1 MIEAGKKTAP
11 SSKADHYFHIDY
23 IPFPDSDPYRIDCIT
38 YGLGAKVTHMCG
50 TNYLYDEIV
59 QVHTYQ
65 DVSWV
70 VLNRVHFL
78 DTSADEKLES
88 IFAHK
93 IDIRLCDDKGLNQI
107 FITHFNFPPIFFIL
121 LKLTL
126 ISQNCYWFPSFDGK
140 FDFILVKSKDKP
152 KSRTN
157 SVTQRMNTLVLI
169 GIG

>member
-1 MIEAGKKTAP
+1 MTLSTNCEKMTSDALILILEKEFLLSASMIEAGKKTAP

-88 IFAHK
+88 IFSHK
-93 IDIRLCDDKGLNQI
+93 IDIRLCDDKGLSQI
-107 FITHFNFPPIFFIL
+107 FINHFNFVLSFFL
-121 LKLTL
+121 F
-126 ISQNCYWFPSFDGK
+126 C
-140 FDFILVKSKDKP
+140 
-152 KSRTN
+152 
-157 SVTQRMNTLVLI
+157 
-169 GIG
+169 

>member
-1 MIEAGKKTAP
+1 MTSDALILILKKEFLLSASMIEAGKKTAP

-107 FITHFNFPPIFFIL
+107 YHSFQFRPDLFYFAKNNLDFS
-121 LKLTL
+121 KLPSIVLTENL
-126 ISQNCYWFPSFDGK
+126 ISF
-140 FDFILVKSKDKP
+140 
-152 KSRTN
+152 
-157 SVTQRMNTLVLI
+157 
-169 GIG
+169 